1 MRYFFLP
8 VITLIGVCLVAGC
21 NRADDPNR
29 EAPAVSSDA
38 VPAPADT
45 APAPTDADTSAVVTM
60 RYRCGEHRIDVMGN
74 HHARVTMPEGSVI
87 ELAHVADSSPPLFS
101 GEALEFSI
109 DGSGAQLAQDEGAS
123 WPCSAE

>member
-1 MRYFFLP
+1 MRHSALP
-8 VITLIGVCLVAGC
+8 VIAFVAIGLLAGC
-21 NRADDPNR
+21 NRADDPDR
-29 EAPAVSSDA
+29 AAPAVASDA

-45 APAPTDADTSAVVTM
+45 APAPADAITM
-60 RYRCGEHRIDVMGN
+60 RYNCGEHRIDVMGN
-74 HHARVTMPEGSVI
+74 DHARVTMSDDRVI

-109 DGSGAQLAQDEGAS
+109 DGDGAQLAQDEGAS